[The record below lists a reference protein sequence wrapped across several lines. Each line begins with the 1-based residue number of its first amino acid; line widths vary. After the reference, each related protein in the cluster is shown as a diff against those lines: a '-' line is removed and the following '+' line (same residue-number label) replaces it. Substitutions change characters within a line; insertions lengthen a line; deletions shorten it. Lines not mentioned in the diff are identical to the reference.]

1 MAWHVGDAVAAVQ
14 AKVVSVGTAGE
25 GWDGRG
31 RAGRENRL
39 GERAVGLCGRAV
51 RDAERAAPWFMLAAG
66 SFGWI
71 YGDLKGSSRHP
82 RAVKAAGLGT

>member
-1 MAWHVGDAVAAVQ
+1 M
-14 AKVVSVGTAGE
+14 
-25 GWDGRG
+25 
-31 RAGRENRL
+31 